1 MSYDMSIDDFCRLS
15 VVDLLLVHGVFE
27 DGVVF
32 ALFLAVLEGCEMDS
46 CDTI

>member
-1 MSYDMSIDDFCRLS
+1 MYDMSIDDFCRLS

-27 DGVVF
+27 DGVVLLCF
-32 ALFLAVLEGCEMDS
+32 FRFWKVCEMDS